1 MGGFEERKGTMVPVV
16 WVIRNTYKH
25 GPFKY
30 KDFRKEFERKEAFW
44 DSFHDTDPDDI
55 RRVFK
60 VLAKYPV

>member
-1 MGGFEERKGTMVPVV
+1 MVPVV